1 MTREVA
7 FVGLGNM
14 GSRMARR
21 LVAAGHKVLGFDPG
35 LTGQPGIVSAW
46 ASELSDVAS
55 ADVILFSLPD
65 AAVVGSIMSGD
76 EGETGLIPYLR
87 SGHIVVDLTTSSP
100 SLSRELNE
108 AACAKDAEF
117 LDVGISG
124 GAAGAEKGSLTLMV
138 GGSGTALES
147 VRPLLDVLGS
157 TVVHMGDS
165 GAGHATKI
173 LNNFLNAIN
182 LSASAEVLMAAQ
194 AAGLDV
200 ARVLDVINASTG
212 ANWATLNR
220 FPHIIHGDY
229 LEGGLTSKL
238 MMKDIQLYLDF
249 VAQIG
254 VPSLHASGPVA
265 AFGSAIQ
272 RGYGDEI
279 SNKVVD
285 AIGDMSGGRRLQSN
299 QNPTNNQVK

>member
-1 MTREVA
+1 MSQSVA

-21 LVAAGHKVLGFDPG
+21 LVAAGHEVLGFDPSLSG
-35 LTGQPGIVSAW
+35 QTGMVSTW
-46 ASELSDVAS
+46 AGDLSEVAS
-55 ADVILFSLPD
+55 ADIILFSLPD
-65 AAVVGSIMSGD
+65 AAVVASIMHGASGR
-76 EGETGLIPYLR
+76 TGLLAHLR
-87 SGHIVVDLTTSSP
+87 TGHIVVDLTTSSP
-100 SLSRELNE
+100 SLSRELN
-108 AACAKDAEF
+108 AAAHVKDAEF

-138 GGSGTALES
+138 GGSITALES

-157 TVVHMGDS
+157 TVVHMGES

-182 LSASAEVLMAAQ
+182 LSASAEVLVAAQ

-238 MMKDIQLYLDF
+238 MMKDIQLYLDY
-249 VAQIG
+249 VAQVG

-285 AIGDMSGGRRLQSN
+285 AIGDMSGGHRLHAT
-299 QNPTNNQVK
+299 PKPENNQPK